1 MREIKFRGKREDNG
15 EWVYGSFIP
24 DALEGGNSDLVS
36 WGFIRRY
43 NRDIGKMETIEIDR
57 ETIGQFTGLKDKNGK
72 EIYEGD
78 VVQAVSKVVTLSG
91 VDTGGSCRQVYE
103 VVWNDGCWSKIKTYD
118 SLWSSQDVIKT
129 TPTKIY
135 LALAAKFYEVIGTI
149 HDKDGEQNG

>member
-15 EWVYGSFIP
+15 EWAVG
-24 DALEGGNSDLVS
+24 DLIHRKIWKS
-36 WGFIRRY
+36 KIFAIRIYDDGFDSY
-43 NRDIGKMETIEIDR
+43 EEHEVMPETV
-57 ETIGQFTGLKDKNGK
+57 GQFTGLKDKNGK

-78 VVQAVSKVVTLSG
+78 AVQAVSKVVTLGG
-91 VDTGGSCRQVYE
+91 VETGGSCRQVYE

-135 LALAAKFYEVIGTI
+135 PDLAAKFYEVIGTI
-149 HDKDGEQNG
+149 HDKAGDG